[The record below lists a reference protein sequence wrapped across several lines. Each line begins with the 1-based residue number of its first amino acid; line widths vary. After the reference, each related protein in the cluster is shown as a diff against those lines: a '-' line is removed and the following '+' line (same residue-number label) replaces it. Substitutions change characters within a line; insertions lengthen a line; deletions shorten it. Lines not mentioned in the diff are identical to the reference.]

1 MHFIQSFLAPKLLNV
16 DEVVE
21 NRTAEEMANSLKM
34 DQFQNAMCNVH
45 GPFHSSFF
53 DKKSGVTLQEGRPPW

>member
-21 NRTAEEMANSLKM
+21 NRTAEEMANSMKT
-34 DQFQNAMCNVH
+34 DQFQNAMCMVH
-45 GPFHSSFF
+45 FIVLSLTS
-53 DKKSGVTLQEGRPPW
+53 